1 MVKEARFYNFRS
13 FILEEVHSNIVLKL
27 VLLKEA
33 IKKARIQGVNY

>member
-27 VLLKEA
+27 LLLKKA